1 MKYYK
6 GTLDTNYC
14 GTLEHIIFATD
25 STTSAIEADLDSMA
39 YDNALECGLSEDDD
53 DLYEPLQWYF
63 DYEEISEG
71 EYNELRQDILPS
83 EVGIPQ
89 N

>member
-1 MKYYK
+1 
-6 GTLDTNYC
+6 
-14 GTLEHIIFATD
+14 
-25 STTSAIEADLDSMA
+25 MA
-39 YDNALECGLSEDDD
+39 YDNAIECGLSEDDD

-63 DYEEISEG
+63 NYEEISED

>member
-25 STTSAIEADLDSMA
+25 STTSAIQADLDSMA
-39 YDNALECGLSEDDD
+39 YDNAIECGLSEDDEED
-53 DLYEPLQWYF
+53 ILEWYF
-63 DYEEISEG
+63 TYEEITED
-71 EYNELRQDILPS
+71 EYNELRQDIVPS
-83 EVGIPQ
+83 EVGIL
-89 N
+89 